1 MLGVIAVVTSF
12 ALLAFLLHPRLK
24 RFDVWRAAS
33 TPLASIIGSGF
44 LVSLPIL
51 RDLVGSW
58 AVFPM
63 IGLLTL
69 AYLIGSAIRDNISY
83 VEPLLSAGTASVRT
97 VSIEQLSHFAL
108 AFAYFVSVAYY
119 LVLFANFLLK
129 FFGIVDEFS
138 ANVIVTVVLI
148 IIGGVGFWRGF
159 RAVEGIEI
167 YAVSLKLAVIAGTI
181 AALGVYAVESFLA
194 STSDFNI
201 VPGHFE
207 LDKLPAILGLLI
219 LVQGFE
225 TSRFLGANYNAEERI
240 RSMKLAQLLSAAI
253 YVAFFLLM
261 IPLMGIATSDHGV
274 AAIVDMLAPVSI
286 ALPLL
291 ITVGALASQSS
302 AAIADT
308 LGAGGLLNDLS
319 HGRIAIRVTYPLLAV
334 VAGAITW
341 ETNVYGLITL
351 ASRCFALYYALEC
364 LQATFSVSNRG
375 EKLRTA
381 GYALLTAV
389 ATAIVIVGAPVEGG

>member
-1 MLGVIAVVTSF
+1 
-12 ALLAFLLHPRLK
+12 
-24 RFDVWRAAS
+24 
-33 TPLASIIGSGF
+33 
-44 LVSLPIL
+44 
-51 RDLVGSW
+51 
-58 AVFPM
+58 
-63 IGLLTL
+63 
-69 AYLIGSAIRDNISY
+69 
-83 VEPLLSAGTASVRT
+83 
-97 VSIEQLSHFAL
+97 
-108 AFAYFVSVAYY
+108 
-119 LVLFANFLLK
+119 
-129 FFGIVDEFS
+129 
-138 ANVIVTVVLI
+138 
-148 IIGGVGFWRGF
+148 
-159 RAVEGIEI
+159 
-167 YAVSLKLAVIAGTI
+167 
-181 AALGVYAVESFLA
+181 
-194 STSDFNI
+194 
-201 VPGHFE
+201 
-207 LDKLPAILGLLI
+207 
-219 LVQGFE
+219 
-225 TSRFLGANYNAEERI
+225 
-240 RSMKLAQLLSAAI
+240 MKLAQLLSAAI